1 MDFSKSN
8 KSKNDRFIQ
17 ISSENY
23 YLNSLNTT
31 SKKVSEHDIKKQKA
45 LNNIKSIINKISE
58 KNIYDLKS
66 KFLKKWNKRRRKT
79 LHVRLIKQNHKKI
92 ILEKSSESK
101 SSEKKITDIDK
112 DINKERKA
120 INTEKEINKDIDK
133 DKTIN
138 KEEEKGIRK
147 ELDIVKNIEKE
158 KLINN
163 VIEEDKENKIETV
176 KEKDAD
182 INIKRNLEKDKLKD
196 IDIEKENN
204 IDIEKD
210 KDIEKEIN
218 KDSEENKE
226 NNIAIEKEIN
236 KDSEENKENNIA
248 IEKEKDID
256 IEKGEN
262 PEKVVDTGEEKIINI
277 ERDKGINI
285 GKEEE
290 NDKGKDIKKDKDIK
304 IEKENDININKDSE
318 KDKDIDNGINIEA
331 NIKKDTDINIEKQ
344 KENSEKNKFE
354 KKINV
359 ELLKRL
365 INKQNDTLKYFFLK
379 WKKFNYLNK
388 KSNFHI
394 NKRQV
399 KKIKFLPKD
408 KSPDFFQKKKSKDE
422 LYNNMINILQK
433 YDKSQKIKI
442 LSSLLIK
449 FDDNNKNDAPEK
461 TDNDLIN
468 YLLPL
473 YNEGDKTKKNDI
485 KKIILEI
492 LKSLEDKK
500 MTKSNPSTPFN
511 DSSFS
516 FSFADINNNDKS
528 EEDSITNSS
537 MKNMSIKLY
546 KRLRDIIQKNDA
558 KKVYFDRWKE
568 NTNLNNYKKIVIKR
582 IILNKKEKDDIVK
595 KIKSSKKI
603 PRNKNID
610 ISDPNF
616 GDKNYKSEEIM
627 DNKNI
632 SKTEIKP
639 EKDNSENL
647 TENISKKK
655 NSSLNAIY
663 GLCYTE
669 DFCEKNNENVS
680 LYGNEESKK
689 ISDNIQP
696 HFKEFLK
703 EMNMSIA
710 TFNLFSFY
718 SQLRDDKI
726 LLKKKFFPTWRKGI
740 SYLK

>member
-66 KFLKKWNKRRRKT
+66 KYLKKWNKRRRKT

-158 KLINN
+158 KFINN

-196 IDIEKENN
+196 IDIEKEKN
-204 IDIEKD
+204 INIEKD
-210 KDIEKEIN
+210 KD
-218 KDSEENKE
+218 
-226 NNIAIEKEIN
+226 IEKEIN

-422 LYNNMINILQK
+422 LYNNIINILQK

-473 YNEGDKTKKNDI
+473 YNEGDKSKKNDI

-627 DNKNI
+627 DNNNI
-632 SKTEIKP
+632 SKTGIKP

>member
-66 KFLKKWNKRRRKT
+66 KYLKKWNKRRRKT

-158 KLINN
+158 KFINN

-196 IDIEKENN
+196 IDIEKEKN
-204 IDIEKD
+204 INIEKD
-210 KDIEKEIN
+210 KD
-218 KDSEENKE
+218 
-226 NNIAIEKEIN
+226 IEKEIN

-318 KDKDIDNGINIEA
+318 KDKDIDNGINIET

-422 LYNNMINILQK
+422 LYNNIINILQK

-473 YNEGDKTKKNDI
+473 YNEGDKSKKNDI

-627 DNKNI
+627 DNNNI

>member
-66 KFLKKWNKRRRKT
+66 KYLKKWNKRRRKT

-158 KLINN
+158 KFINN

-196 IDIEKENN
+196 IDIEKEKN
-204 IDIEKD
+204 INIEKD

-226 NNIAIEKEIN
+226 NNIAI
-236 KDSEENKENNIA
+236 
-248 IEKEKDID
+248 EKDID

-422 LYNNMINILQK
+422 LYNNIINILQK

-473 YNEGDKTKKNDI
+473 YNEGDKSKKNDI

-627 DNKNI
+627 DNNNI